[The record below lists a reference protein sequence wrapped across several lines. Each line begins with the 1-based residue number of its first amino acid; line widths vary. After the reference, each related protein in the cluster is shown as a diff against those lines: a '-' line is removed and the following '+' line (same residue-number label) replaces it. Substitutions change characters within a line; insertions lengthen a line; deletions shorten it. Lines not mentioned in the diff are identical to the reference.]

1 MQTDGLS
8 LSTWLR
14 LSEAPRRKSPRFS
27 NPDWRPD
34 LQDCTAS
41 FPWEDPS
48 YGRDLHLFSMGT
60 KSFLVEF
67 WADPAAD
74 NTLLVR
80 LSQSTHSQS
89 QALATQ
95 TMDLK
100 IPPERWNHLAVSC
113 RQRSSVNGY
122 HRVVHIQVFLN
133 GCQSASL
140 DLKVPLSPVK
150 RIGNSHSF
158 LLLGIASAPKDKSR
172 RTAIPSWHL
181 GNATLY
187 KGELLTAELAVLL
200 MTLGPNGGI
209 FLASCQDGQTRPNFP
224 RFFHSK
230 LIGHLQDWDR
240 ILEWNKL
247 MDSLQ
252 SNLLMT
258 YSAHKPESVFIYPCI
273 ISPTAGKSKLN
284 CYSTILN

>member
-8 LSTWLR
+8 VSAWLQ
-14 LSEAPRRKSPRFS
+14 LSEAPRRKARRFT
-27 NPDWRPD
+27 NPQWRAD

-41 FPWEDPS
+41 FPWEES
-48 YGRDLHLFSMGT
+48 SHGRDLHLFSMG
-60 KSFLVEF
+60 SRNFLIEF
-67 WADPAAD
+67 WVDPFAD
-74 NTLLVR
+74 NILLVR
-80 LSQSTHSQS
+80 LSQSTHSHS

-100 IPPERWNHLAVSC
+100 IPPGRWNHLAVSC

-133 GCQSASL
+133 GYQSASL

-158 LLLGIASAPKDKSR
+158 FLLGMAVASKNKTKRIMA
-172 RTAIPSWHL
+172 PSWYL
-181 GNATLY
+181 GNATVY

-224 RFFHSK
+224 RFLHSK
-230 LIGHLQDWDR
+230 LVGHLEEWDR
-240 ILEWNKL
+240 ILDWDKL

-258 YSAHKPESVFIYPCI
+258 YSAHKPDSVFIYPCI
-273 ISPTAGKSKLN
+273 ISPTAG
-284 CYSTILN
+284 I

>member
-1 MQTDGLS
+1 MQADGLS
-8 LSTWLR
+8 LSTWL
-14 LSEAPRRKSPRFS
+14 LLPEAARQKSPRFS

-41 FPWEDPS
+41 FPWEDPTC
-48 YGRDLHLFSMGT
+48 GRDLHLFSMGT

-95 TMDLK
+95 TFDLK
-100 IPPERWNHLAVSC
+100 IPSERWNHLAVSC
-113 RQRSSVNGY
+113 RQRSSSNGY

-133 GCQSASL
+133 GYQSASL

-158 LLLGIASAPKDKSR
+158 LLLGIASKDNKR
-172 RTAIPSWHL
+172 PMATPSWHL

-187 KGELLTAELAVLL
+187 KGELLSTELAVLL

-224 RFFHSK
+224 HFLHSK
-230 LIGHLQDWDR
+230 LIGRLQDYDR

-273 ISPTAGKSKLN
+273 ISPTAGNIISNLV
-284 CYSTILN
+284 